1 MVGSEF
7 NRTRGKR
14 EQTTRGDWD
23 LFPPVFSRRFFSVC
37 LFVCLFFS
45 SIFFARVLLAKG
57 LEQASNR
64 HLAKEHSHR
73 AYIERETA
81 IQKLQNSPRNYT
93 LPDGASGNPYIS
105 HKFFSFFFFNIISI
119 MARMTPN

>member
-14 EQTTRGDWD
+14 EEKTRGDWD
-23 LFPPVFSRRFFSVC
+23 LWFC
-37 LFVCLFFS
+37 CCCCFVCLFFFS
-45 SIFFARVLLAKG
+45 RQCFSPALYYLNAWNRLAID
-57 LEQASNR
+57 
-64 HLAKEHSHR
+64 
-73 AYIERETA
+73 IERRNILSFGVYRAHIERDTA

-105 HKFFSFFFFNIISI
+105 HKFLSSFKYHLDNGPID
-119 MARMTPN
+119 TTL

>member
-23 LFPPVFSRRFFSVC
+23 LFPPVFSRFFS
-37 LFVCLFFS
+37 VCLFFS

-73 AYIERETA
+73 AYIERDTA

-105 HKFFSFFFFNIISI
+105 HKFFSFFFNIISI

>member
-23 LFPPVFSRRFFSVC
+23 LFHPVFSRFFSVC
-37 LFVCLFFS
+37 LFVFLVN
-45 SIFFARVLLAKG
+45 FFARVLLPKG

-73 AYIERETA
+73 AYIERDTA

-93 LPDGASGNPYIS
+93 LPDSASGNP
-105 HKFFSFFFFNIISI
+105 
-119 MARMTPN
+119 

>member
-23 LFPPVFSRRFFSVC
+23 LFPSVFSRCFFS
-37 LFVCLFFS
+37 VCLFFS
-45 SIFFARVLLAKG
+45 SIFFARVLLPKG

-73 AYIERETA
+73 AYIERDTA

-105 HKFFSFFFFNIISI
+105 HKFLSLFLNIISI
-119 MARMTPN
+119 MARLTPN

>member
-7 NRTRGKR
+7 NRTRRK
-14 EQTTRGDWD
+14 QRGETGTFS
-23 LFPPVFSRRFFSVC
+23 LRFLVVVFF

-45 SIFFARVLLAKG
+45 SIFFARVLLPKG

-73 AYIERETA
+73 AYIERDTA

-105 HKFFSFFFFNIISI
+105 HKFLSLFLNIISI
-119 MARMTPN
+119 MALLTPN

>member
-7 NRTRGKR
+7 NRTRRKR

-23 LFPPVFSRRFFSVC
+23 LFHPVFSRFFSVC
-37 LFVCLFFS
+37 LFFW
-45 SIFFARVLLAKG
+45 SIFFARVLLPKG
-57 LEQASNR
+57 LEQTSNR

-73 AYIERETA
+73 AYISERDTT

-93 LPDGASGNPYIS
+93 LPDGASGNP
-105 HKFFSFFFFNIISI
+105 
-119 MARMTPN
+119 

>member
-23 LFPPVFSRRFFSVC
+23 LFPPGFSRCFFFC
-37 LFVCLFFS
+37 LFVCLFFP

-73 AYIERETA
+73 AYIERDTA

-93 LPDGASGNPYIS
+93 LPDSASGNP
-105 HKFFSFFFFNIISI
+105 
-119 MARMTPN
+119 

>member
-7 NRTRGKR
+7 NRTRESK
-14 EQTTRGDWD
+14 QRGETGTFFIRF
-23 LFPPVFSRRFFSVC
+23 LVVFF

-45 SIFFARVLLAKG
+45 SIFFARVLLPKG
-57 LEQASNR
+57 PEQASNR

-73 AYIERETA
+73 AYIERDTA

-93 LPDGASGNPYIS
+93 LPDGASGNP
-105 HKFFSFFFFNIISI
+105 
-119 MARMTPN
+119 

>member
-1 MVGSEF
+1 M
-7 NRTRGKR
+7 RGENKSK
-14 EQTTRGDWD
+14 QRGETGTFFIRF
-23 LFPPVFSRRFFSVC
+23 LVVFF

-45 SIFFARVLLAKG
+45 SIFFARVLLPKG

-73 AYIERETA
+73 AYIERDTA

-93 LPDGASGNPYIS
+93 LPDGASGNP
-105 HKFFSFFFFNIISI
+105 
-119 MARMTPN
+119 